1 MIFERLKNKSSFT
14 IYDKSEEKNLNHL
27 YGMDVYR
34 ITKKDI
40 AALLEGKILYTDED
54 GEYAAT
60 IVLIQEEE
68 DDD

>member
-1 MIFERLKNKSSFT
+1 MIFERLNNKSSFT
-14 IYDKSEEKNLNHL
+14 IHDKSEEKNLDPL
-27 YGMDVYR
+27 YSMDVYR

-40 AALLEGKILYTDED
+40 VALLEGKILYTNEND
-54 GEYAAT
+54 EYAAT